1 VFPLLWAKK
10 VFQGDAVPKT
20 KQWYSMMSKANIII
34 RAAALMVSLA
44 VLTIPLY
51 LHAAEVLTLEQAIEI
66 AMQRNPFLVASR
78 SEVDAAHARVTQ
90 AAASYYPQVSASA
103 GYDHTW
109 YDTNTGFF
117 DTNDSVETY
126 AAGLSVSQFIYDFGK
141 TPAQVEKSSQGL
153 ESTQS
158 NLQTV
163 EKTLVKDVKQAY
175 FEALKNQQLVNVGEE
190 ALNARKK
197 HLEQSRA
204 LYKEGM
210 RPKIDVTRGEVEV
223 SQAELQS
230 VIARYGLRRAFIALE
245 KLLGGPPKSGAYVLA
260 EENPSSQTPP
270 ELKTLI
276 DLALEKRSELAGVR
290 AQIKSAEADLVSVKR
305 SAYPSLNAGGSYNY
319 SGDDSP
325 LDHELDHRWQMG
337 VSLNW
342 PLFTGYRQTAQ
353 VSESEANVKRLNAL
367 YENQILSVIEEVT
380 QAYLTV
386 NEAGETIKTA
396 EIALRQAKENLD
408 MAEGRYKTGVSDSI
422 ELSDAQV
429 LYTESRSSFV
439 QAMYEHH
446 KALAGLEFSVGGQQT
461 LHESTVKDGGR

>member
-1 VFPLLWAKK
+1 M
-10 VFQGDAVPKT
+10 T
-20 KQWYSMMSKANIII
+20 SKANKIC
-34 RAAALMVSLA
+34 AATLMVSLS
-44 VLTIPLY
+44 VLTGPFY
-51 LHAAEVLTLEQAIEI
+51 LHAAEVVTLEQAIDI
-66 AMQRNPFLVASR
+66 AMKKNPFLVASR
-78 SEVDAAHARVTQ
+78 SEVDAARARVTQ

-109 YDTNTGFF
+109 NDANSGSF
-117 DTNDSVETY
+117 DTNDSVDNY

-141 TPAQVEKSSQGL
+141 TPAQVEKSSQSL
-153 ESTQS
+153 ESTQN
-158 NLQTV
+158 NLKTI
-163 EKTLVKDVKQAY
+163 EKTLVKDVKQSY

-190 ALNARKK
+190 ALDVRRK

-210 RPKIDVTRGEVEV
+210 RPRIDVTRGEVEV
-223 SQAELQS
+223 SQAELRL
-230 VIARYGLRRAFIALE
+230 VIARYGLRRSIIALE

-276 DLALEKRSELAGVR
+276 DLALKQRSELTALK
-290 AQIKSAEADLVSVKR
+290 AQTMSAEADLIYAKR
-305 SAYPSLNAGGSYNY
+305 SAYPSLNAKGSYNY
-319 SGDDSP
+319 SGADSP
-325 LDHELDHRWQMG
+325 LDHELDHRWQVG
-337 VSLNW
+337 ISLNW
-342 PLFTGYRQTAQ
+342 LLFTGYRQTGQ

-386 NEAGETIKTA
+386 HEAEEAIKTA
-396 EIALRQAKENLD
+396 DTALRQAKENLD

-429 LYTESRSSFV
+429 LYTEFRSSLV
-439 QAMYEHH
+439 QAVYDHH
-446 KALAGLEFSVGGQQT
+446 KALAGLEFAVGGH
-461 LHESTVKDGGR
+461 LGI

>member
-1 VFPLLWAKK
+1 
-10 VFQGDAVPKT
+10 
-20 KQWYSMMSKANIII
+20 MMSKANRI
-34 RAAALMVSLA
+34 RAAALMLFLA
-44 VLTIPLY
+44 LLTVPLH

-78 SEVDAAHARVTQ
+78 SEVDAARARVTQ
-90 AAASYYPQVSASA
+90 AAASYYPQVNASA

-109 YDTNTGFF
+109 YDTNSGSFY
-117 DTNDSVETY
+117 TNDSVDTY
-126 AAGLSVSQFIYDFGK
+126 AAGLSVSQFLYDFGK
-141 TPAQVEKSSQGL
+141 TPAQVEKSSQSL
-153 ESTQS
+153 ESTHN

-163 EKTLVKDVKQAY
+163 EKTLVKDVKQSY

-223 SQAELQS
+223 SQAELQL
-230 VIARYGLRRAFIALE
+230 VIARYGLRRSFIALE

-260 EENPSSQTPP
+260 EENPLSPTPP

-276 DLALEKRSELAGVR
+276 DLALEQRSELAGAR
-290 AQIKSAEADLVSVKR
+290 AQIKSAEADLVSAKR
-305 SAYPSLNAGGSYNY
+305 SAYPSLNARGSYNY

-325 LDHELDHRWQMG
+325 LEHELDHRWQVG

-342 PLFTGYRQTAQ
+342 PLSTGYRQTAQ
-353 VSESEANVKRLNAL
+353 VSESEANVRRLNAL

-386 NEAGETIKTA
+386 NEAEETIKTA
-396 EIALRQAKENLD
+396 ETAFRQAKENLD

-429 LYTESRSSFV
+429 LYTESRSSLV

-446 KALAGLEFSVGGQQT
+446 KALAGLEFAVGGQQT